1 MGRRTDLSRK
11 YVTETAAP
19 ARNFSISLADR
30 VRAMAGPPAWM
41 VRKKTIEDIE
51 ADFLD
56 RLEEA
61 LLVSDA
67 QVQKVLETIRIDKLN
82 ELIAVHNRYYPAEA
96 NLPMSP
102 ETSEYLELG
111 KPWRPHPGWTTESLL
126 ARARRESA

>member
-11 YVTETAAP
+11 HVTETAAP

-30 VRAMAGPPAWM
+30 VRAMGGPPAWM

-67 QVQKVLETIRIDKLN
+67 QVQKVLGTMRIDKLN
-82 ELIAVHNRYYPAEA
+82 ELIATHNRYYPAEA

-111 KPWRPHPGWTTESLL
+111 KPWRPHPGWTAESLL